1 MQHRKKGN
9 SFSRYFGMMIA
20 LSVVL
25 VISTIVSLNYIE
37 RSMDAVD
44 SADSGNDIVYE
55 RHYAMIANDMEDDFW
70 QKVYDGAYD
79 KGNETGVYVEAFCTN
94 TEVDYS
100 MEERLKMA
108 IAAKVDGIIVEDDD
122 NPEVC
127 NLINDAVECGIPVVT
142 VLNDSEESGRQG
154 FVGVS
159 SYNKGREYGRQI
171 INLSTKQTKKVL
183 VLECSEVNQATTEV
197 ICSGIQDTISN
208 EGNHLS
214 VEIVPMAVSD
224 TGALGTEEVIREL
237 FADEQNLPDIM
248 ICLNEQDTISAC
260 KAAEDYETEGKV
272 DIIGT
277 NVSEAILGKL
287 ENHVLAATVVVDAD
301 QMGRSCVKMM
311 NEYIVNGTADLN
323 QMLDVETVT
332 QTNLWEYRQNGD
344 KEGRK

>member
-1 MQHRKKGN
+1 MRHRKKGS
-9 SFSRYFGMMIA
+9 SFSRIFGMMIV

-37 RSMDAVD
+37 KSMDSID
-44 SADSGNDIVYE
+44 FADSGNDAVYE
-55 RHYAMIANDMEDDFW
+55 RHYAMIVNDMEDDFW

-79 KGNETGVYVEAFCTN
+79 KGNETGVYVEAFGSN

-122 NPEVC
+122 NLEVC
-127 NLINDAVECGIPVVT
+127 NLIDAAVESGIPVVT
-142 VLNDSEESGRQG
+142 VLNDSEESRRQG

-159 SYNKGREYGRQI
+159 SYNQGREYGRQI
-171 INLSTKQTKKVL
+171 INLSTKETKKVL
-183 VLECSEVNQATTEV
+183 VLECSEVDQATMEV
-197 ICSGIQDTISN
+197 ICRGIQDTISN

-224 TGALGTEEVIREL
+224 TGAFEMEDVIREI

-248 ICLNEQDTISAC
+248 VCLNERDTISAC
-260 KAAEDYETEGKV
+260 KVAEDYQTEGKV
-272 DIIGT
+272 EIIGT
-277 NVSEAILGKL
+277 SVSDTILRKL

-301 QMGRSCVKMM
+301 QMGRNCVKVM
-311 NEYIVNGTADLN
+311 NEYIENGTSDLN
-323 QMLDVETVT
+323 QMMDVETVT
-332 QTNLWEYRQNGD
+332 QTNLWEYKKNGED
-344 KEGRK
+344 EGRK